1 MSDVKPTYSDE
12 ERDKNT
18 EYLARFVN
26 KHCLACG
33 GNWSNMLL
41 TGIKRTLPEVY
52 KKMMAEKDEGWDF
65 YELADVVLDNRSQ
78 IDKVKGIEEEPSLD
92 GWLTTS
98 GGDATSI
105 N

>member
-1 MSDVKPTYSDE
+1 MV
-12 ERDKNT
+12 
-18 EYLARFVN
+18 
-26 KHCLACG
+26 
-33 GNWSNMLL
+33 L